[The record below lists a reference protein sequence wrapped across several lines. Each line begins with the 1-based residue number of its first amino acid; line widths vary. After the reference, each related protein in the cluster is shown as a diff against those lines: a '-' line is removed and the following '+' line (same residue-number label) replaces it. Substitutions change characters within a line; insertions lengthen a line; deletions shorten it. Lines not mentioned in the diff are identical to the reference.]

1 MPTRNKPN
9 YYKVIATF
17 LYTTTYS
24 NDPITIK
31 KPANSEVTVNK
42 IIGYPV
48 RDNYGHNIGKVI
60 CFLSNAKGNVK
71 KIMVKKPDGNI
82 TEFEEDVFDI
92 KPTEVVIYD
101 QLILKARTLGRELIL
116 SQRRL
121 EALEK
126 LKNEDRI
133 TAVVFEELKRE
144 FVGTMESVK
153 KEREALL
160 EELKRKNLEMAKQIV
175 YLQKLMA
182 TLDVQYMIGEIG
194 EPEYKMAVS
203 EIKSTV
209 ERLNEEKAELDKEF
223 DLLNLRVVQKEAK
236 PVEQKPQLQPETAN
250 KVLTVIPGKSISA
263 FDERP
268 VVRLP

>member
-1 MPTRNKPN
+1 M
-9 YYKVIATF
+9 A
-17 LYTTTYS
+17 
-24 NDPITIK
+24 
-31 KPANSEVTVNK
+31 VNK
-42 IIGYPV
+42 IIGYQV
-48 RDNYGHNIGKVI
+48 RDNYGHSIGKVI

-71 KIMVKKPDGNI
+71 KIMVKKTDGTI

-92 KPTEVVIYD
+92 KPTEIVIYD
-101 QLILKARTLGRELIL
+101 QLILKARTLARELIL

-126 LKNEDRI
+126 LKNEERI
-133 TAVVFEELKRE
+133 TGIVFEELKRE
-144 FVGTMESVK
+144 FISAMESVK
-153 KEREALL
+153 KERDVLL
-160 EELKRKNLEMAKQIV
+160 EELKHKNLEMAKQIV

-223 DLLNLRVVQKEAK
+223 DLLNLKVIQKEVK
-236 PVEQKPQLQPETAN
+236 PTEPKSQPQPELTN
-250 KVLTVIPGKSISA
+250 KVLTVIPGKSIST

>member
-1 MPTRNKPN
+1 MHSKNSVLSRKRR
-9 YYKVIATF
+9 
-17 LYTTTYS
+17 
-24 NDPITIK
+24 
-31 KPANSEVTVNK
+31 SEVAVNK
-42 IIGYPV
+42 IMGYPV
-48 RDNYGHNIGKVI
+48 RDNYGHNIGKVV
-60 CFLSNAKGNVK
+60 CFFSNAKGNVK
-71 KIMVKKPDGNI
+71 KIVVKKSDGNI
-82 TEFEEDVFDI
+82 TEFDEDVFDV

-101 QLILKARTLGRELIL
+101 QLVLKARTLGKELML

-121 EALEK
+121 DALDK
-126 LKNEDRI
+126 LKSEERI
-133 TAVVFEELKRE
+133 TAIVFEELKRE
-144 FVGTMESVK
+144 FTSALESIK
-153 KEREALL
+153 KERDTLL
-160 EELKRKNLEMAKQIV
+160 EELKRRNLEMAKQIV

-182 TLDVQYMIGEIG
+182 TLDVQYMVGEIG

-223 DLLNLRVVQKEAK
+223 ELLNMRVIQKEVKTPELKA
-236 PVEQKPQLQPETAN
+236 QAETAN